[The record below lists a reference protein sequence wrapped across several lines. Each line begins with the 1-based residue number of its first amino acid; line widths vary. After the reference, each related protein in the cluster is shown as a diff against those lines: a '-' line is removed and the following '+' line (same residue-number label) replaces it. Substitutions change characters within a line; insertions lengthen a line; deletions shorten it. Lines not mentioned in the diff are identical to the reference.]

1 MSTPLVLG
9 IGNLLMG
16 DEGVGVH
23 AVTDLDVS
31 FDDWPV
37 RVVDGGTGGFHLL
50 GYLREYRPIVM
61 IDAAMDGRAPGTVS
75 LIRPR
80 YASDYPRS
88 LTAHDIGL
96 RDLIEAAAL
105 SGSLPEVWLITVS
118 IAEIAPM
125 QTQLSAPVQAALPHV
140 RALVLACL
148 AESRS
153 VEPRGFSHGEAEAME
168 PRGVGRGAA

>member
-23 AVTDLDVS
+23 AVTDFDVTFADS
-31 FDDWPV
+31 PV

-50 GYLREYRPIVM
+50 GYLREYHPIVM
-61 IDAAMDGRAPGTVS
+61 IDATMDGRAPGTVS

-105 SGSLPEVWLITVS
+105 SGTLPDVWLITVS
-118 IAEIAPM
+118 IAEITPM
-125 QTQLSAPVQAALPHV
+125 QTHLSPPVQAALPRVH
-140 RALVLACL
+140 ALVVACL
-148 AESRS
+148 EETGPEWSPVASATGDEELSR
-153 VEPRGFSHGEAEAME
+153 A
-168 PRGVGRGAA
+168 